1 MPFTLQDVINQLDRE
16 EPNYAQ
22 AARLGSAIIPHLRE
36 LVAGDNLG
44 LAAKAA
50 FLAGAINGQGSVQVL
65 ELAARHPDPIVRVA
79 AAASAKH
86 LTHLTPALA
95 TTFLEDADP
104 GVRKWGL
111 RTIEATYP
119 EGVRA
124 RVEKIMQYDTE
135 ADLREMARKVID
147 RLK

>member
-22 AARLGSAIIPHLRE
+22 AARLGSEIIPHLRE
-36 LVAGDNLG
+36 LIAGDNLG

-50 FLAGAINGQGSVQVL
+50 FLTGVIDGEESVQVL
-65 ELAARHPDPIVRVA
+65 EIAARHPDPIVRVA

-119 EGVRA
+119 EGVRQK
-124 RVEKIMQYDTE
+124 VEEIMQYDTE
-135 ADLREMARKVID
+135 VGLREMARKVID
-147 RLK
+147 RIK